1 VNDPAIVIF
10 RLGADSERLTVWLMN
25 YSDEHKHGDLS
36 FTVPLRACRRV
47 NLEGNPMTVVSA
59 VLDESAK
66 RVKIN
71 LSPWEIAALD
81 LDRG

>member
-1 VNDPAIVIF
+1 
-10 RLGADSERLTVWLMN
+10 MN
-25 YSDEHKHGDLS
+25 YSDEHKQGELS

-47 NLEGNPMTVVSA
+47 NLEGNPMMGVSA

-66 RVKIN
+66 SVKLN

-81 LDRG
+81 LECR